1 MKVTLS
7 FSTYIPSTNNNPPAD
22 SSGLLCAT
30 LVPRSASLPTCER
43 TRQWRTPH
51 LAPWGCRI
59 NEQHGVVSAHQYTP
73 EVASL
78 ITARTPYLLKTYPY
92 SLGLTVI
99 PTLKT
104 IPTSPQTPKSNAHY
118 SDSPDIWLFC
128 SAAQYLCN
136 NTACIQLTAIESLL
150 IKTLTQTD
158 ERICSK
164 QELIIGINKD
174 VYSYSGLEMCLS
186 RLQSKFRGM
195 FGERLFRSV
204 RNRGYCLVQDVKAA
218 EKVA

>member
-7 FSTYIPSTNNNPPAD
+7 FSTYIPSTKINPPAD

-51 LAPWGCRI
+51 LAPWGYWI
-59 NEQHGVVSAHQYTP
+59 NEPRGLATAHHYTP

-104 IPTSPQTPKSNAHY
+104 IPTSPQPPKSNAHY
-118 SDSPDIWLFC
+118 SDSPDTWLFC
-128 SAAQYLCN
+128 FAAQYLCN

-186 RLQSKFRGM
+186 RLQNKFKGM

>member
-7 FSTYIPSTNNNPPAD
+7 FSTYTPSINNNSPDD
-22 SSGLLCAT
+22 SSGLFCAT
-30 LVPRSASLPTCER
+30 LVPRLASLPASDR

-51 LAPWGCRI
+51 LAPWGYRV
-59 NEQHGVVSAHQYTP
+59 NEQRRLASAHQYIP

-78 ITARTPYLLKTYPY
+78 ITARIPHLLKTPPY
-92 SLGLTVI
+92 SPGQTVI
-99 PTLKT
+99 PILKT
-104 IPTSPQTPKSNAHY
+104 IPISQAPQPNAHY

-128 SAAQYLCN
+128 SEAQHLCN
-136 NTACIQLTAIESLL
+136 NTACIQLTAIEALL

-164 QELIIGINKD
+164 QELIAGINKD
-174 VYSYSGLEMCLS
+174 TNNYSGLEMCLS
-186 RLQSKFRGM
+186 RLQNKFKGM

-204 RNRGYCLVQDVKAA
+204 RNRGYCLVQDVKTV